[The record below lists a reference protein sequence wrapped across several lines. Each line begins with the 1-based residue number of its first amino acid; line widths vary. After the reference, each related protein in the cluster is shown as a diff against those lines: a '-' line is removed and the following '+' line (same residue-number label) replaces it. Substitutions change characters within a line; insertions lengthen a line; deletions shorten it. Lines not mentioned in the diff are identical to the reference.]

1 MNNVSAP
8 QGPQGPR
15 GAKGEPGRTGSDG
28 NHGLPGET
36 GQKGEKGDTGSEG
49 EQGRPGQDGT
59 KGSKG
64 EPGAEWAETDMI
76 NLIRNWTSGDSSD
89 AVYVPS
95 QPGDKGDRGE
105 PGGAGPKGD
114 SGARGLKGDRGQRGL
129 DGDQGPAGFS
139 GDSGPKGEKGDQG
152 ITGYPGEAGPAG
164 ETGLPGPP
172 GPKGDA
178 GTGSGSGIA
187 SMLQKTLT
195 SALPACAEA
204 IEGSMY
210 YATDVK
216 SPIFCDGTQWTC
228 LVPGRCSEAPP
239 VRPSPTPASTDPV
252 ESPRCP
258 AVPRAPNRSPSF
270 STAADADGGYFPGTI
285 ASFSCS
291 QGYILDAGSN
301 PDGTITCTESGEWSQ
316 SPPVCTAITCSPP
329 ILPENAVG
337 VPRREEYADGESVT
351 LSCVDGFHLVG
362 GNVAVCSVGGFSF
375 VGAAPSCVAG
385 CPALPAVQNAIN
397 TASDDHNVGSTLQ
410 YVCNAG
416 YVVRGSAELQCQIN
430 GQWSGEVPSCEQF
443 ICPDPGLVANGIQRI
458 RSLTTSIEYVCS
470 AGYEIVGSSVLQC
483 IAGVGWNASVPSCL
497 PIMCGHPGDIAGGT
511 QTPPVQTEYSV
522 ATLLQYACVGDT
534 ELTGSAL
541 LRCLP
546 DGTWS
551 AALPECQ
558 RRSCASVNV
567 PDNGELIGS
576 GRANGD
582 VIRFRCNTG
591 HRLVGDSVLQCNAD
605 GQWNGSAPLCQAI
618 LCPDLSNP
626 SNGAVLASPAGSR
639 AVNTIITVT
648 CQSGYRLAGNTGVLY
663 CSTEGRWNT
672 TMPSCERI
680 TGCRDPGAVAN
691 ARQRFDSFA
700 IGGRAAYSCEDGFS
714 AVGARL
720 ITCLATGEWSGPPP
734 FCRPVM
740 CPEVPHPDNGRVRVS
755 HRGYNGLAHY
765 SCNAGYTLSG
775 RSPRACL
782 SSEAWS
788 GQIPPECIPISCSQP
803 PAVSNGQLTED
814 SDTSYTFNSTVRY
827 QCSPGYQL
835 SGTNELRCLASQEW
849 SSSAP
854 QCVVVTCPALPS
866 VHNAQ
871 ALSTDA
877 NTAGTVVTVQCQ
889 AGHTRSHDD
898 EIRCDASGQWSA
910 PLPACSPVGCG
921 NPGDIANGVATGA
934 LYTYPNSV
942 VYFCDDGYTLIG
954 NDELNCQ
961 ANGRWS
967 SPVPSCSPVEC
978 PDPGPVPNAQR
989 SGDTLVYNS
998 RVTYTC
1004 NPGYNRRGD
1013 DTLVCQAD
1021 GFWSRPLPDCM
1032 VRSCP
1037 DPGQIEH
1044 GQQQASSSFVPG
1056 GSGVRYRCDT
1066 GYELRGT
1073 ASLTCSDN
1081 GEWSALPPE
1090 CAPVSCGSPGT
1101 VANGVATGTAFAF
1114 GDVVAFSCDLG
1125 YQLSGSSSLSC
1136 LADGFWDAPLPTC
1149 GIITCDDP
1157 GQISIGNRA
1166 GESFAYNSLVSYSCP
1181 ERYQLVGPEELTC
1194 LPNGQWDGAPP
1205 RCEIAA
1211 CIDPVD
1217 VSHATREDQA
1227 NLNFPIGSSV
1237 VYTCAAGYSMTGTDR
1252 VECLPTGDWSIPY
1265 PVCAEILCQ
1274 EPGIP
1279 RNGQRTVHVGPF
1291 TVGSQLTYSCG
1302 GPYIVR
1308 GEASLTC
1315 LATGRWS
1322 AEAPR
1327 CDVARCPEI
1336 GPVDNGEVMVGNRRP
1351 TSIATVSCDLG
1362 HEANGSILL
1371 FCTDEVEWAP
1381 PVPSCLPIVCQAPAS
1396 PLVIVSDG
1404 ARLTEYSYLASITV
1418 GCIAGFEL
1426 STAQTSSTSV
1436 LCGGS
1441 SQWEPST
1448 SCQPV
1453 MCAAPV
1459 VTSGVQ
1465 VTGDYAY
1472 NSQVNFSCAGTA
1484 RLVGASSATCLET
1497 GSWSAGAPTCQPVCS
1512 DPGVPTSGTRI
1523 GAAARDTFAVGSTVT
1538 YVCDRTHRLVGTAT
1552 LECTASGSWSEA
1564 APTCELGN
1572 FQNCREVLDGGHTQS
1587 GLYPV
1592 RGLSL
1597 WCDMDTDGGGW
1608 FVFQRRNGTL
1618 NFNRTY
1624 EEYRT
1629 GFGRPDGE
1637 FWYGMVPLRRH
1648 LQGSLSDLRIVV
1660 EAFNGVTAYAEYG
1673 IFRLGGSKKQYSL
1686 IIGEY
1691 TGTAGDSLDNIAPT
1705 HAGAKFSAY
1714 DRDGDGAS
1722 TNCARDFGGAWW
1734 YSDVCIGSN
1743 LNGVYKLPTQPPP
1756 YGLTWPTYVSEG
1768 PLKSV
1773 SMMIRRKQ
1781 R

>member
-1 MNNVSAP
+1 MYLLTPWWGQASCTSQHVFTPWWGQASCTSQHVFTPWWGQASCTSQHVFTPWWGQASCTSQHVFTPWWGQASCTSQHVFTPWWGQASCTSQHVFTPWWGQASCTSQHVFTPWWGQASCTSQHVFTPWWGQASCTSQHVFTPWWGQASCTSQHVFTPWWGQASCTSQHVFTPWWGQASCTSQHVFTPWWGQASCTSQHVFTPWWGQASCTSQHVFTPWWGQASCTSQHVFTPWWGQASCTSQHVFTPWWGQASCTSQHVFTPWWGQASCTSQHVFTPWWGQACTSQHVCTVALIEIRPKVQSWHPQLTSTALDVPEVERMRLDVHMYKYNDVLVIGTGPGCRLCTSGGGGGISVSATV
-8 QGPQGPR
+8 R
-15 GAKGEPGRTGSDG
+15 FAHSNKNT
-28 NHGLPGET
+28 NHG
-36 GQKGEKGDTGSEG
+36 
-49 EQGRPGQDGT
+49 
-59 KGSKG
+59 
-64 EPGAEWAETDMI
+64 
-76 NLIRNWTSGDSSD
+76 
-89 AVYVPS
+89 VCVCVCVC
-95 QPGDKGDRGE
+95 
-105 PGGAGPKGD
+105 
-114 SGARGLKGDRGQRGL
+114 
-129 DGDQGPAGFS
+129 
-139 GDSGPKGEKGDQG
+139 
-152 ITGYPGEAGPAG
+152 
-164 ETGLPGPP
+164 
-172 GPKGDA
+172 
-178 GTGSGSGIA
+178 
-187 SMLQKTLT
+187 
-195 SALPACAEA
+195 AC
-204 IEGSMY
+204 
-210 YATDVK
+210 T
-216 SPIFCDGTQWTC
+216 
-228 LVPGRCSEAPP
+228 
-239 VRPSPTPASTDPV
+239 
-252 ESPRCP
+252 
-258 AVPRAPNRSPSF
+258 
-270 STAADADGGYFPGTI
+270 
-285 ASFSCS
+285 
-291 QGYILDAGSN
+291 
-301 PDGTITCTESGEWSQ
+301 
-316 SPPVCTAITCSPP
+316 
-329 ILPENAVG
+329 
-337 VPRREEYADGESVT
+337 
-351 LSCVDGFHLVG
+351 LVG
-362 GNVAVCSVGGFSF
+362 
-375 VGAAPSCVAG
+375 
-385 CPALPAVQNAIN
+385 
-397 TASDDHNVGSTLQ
+397 
-410 YVCNAG
+410 
-416 YVVRGSAELQCQIN
+416 
-430 GQWSGEVPSCEQF
+430 
-443 ICPDPGLVANGIQRI
+443 
-458 RSLTTSIEYVCS
+458 
-470 AGYEIVGSSVLQC
+470 
-483 IAGVGWNASVPSCL
+483 
-497 PIMCGHPGDIAGGT
+497 MC
-511 QTPPVQTEYSV
+511 
-522 ATLLQYACVGDT
+522 DT
-534 ELTGSAL
+534 
-541 LRCLP
+541 LRCA
-546 DGTWS
+546 S
-551 AALPECQ
+551 A
-558 RRSCASVNV
+558 
-567 PDNGELIGS
+567 
-576 GRANGD
+576 
-582 VIRFRCNTG
+582 
-591 HRLVGDSVLQCNAD
+591 
-605 GQWNGSAPLCQAI
+605 AI

-1564 APTCELGN
+1564 APTCELG
-1572 FQNCREVLDGGHTQS
+1572 S
-1587 GLYPV
+1587 
-1592 RGLSL
+1592 
-1597 WCDMDTDGGGW
+1597 
-1608 FVFQRRNGTL
+1608 
-1618 NFNRTY
+1618 
-1624 EEYRT
+1624 EYN
-1629 GFGRPDGE
+1629 
-1637 FWYGMVPLRRH
+1637 
-1648 LQGSLSDLRIVV
+1648 SI
-1660 EAFNGVTAYAEYG
+1660 
-1673 IFRLGGSKKQYSL
+1673 L
-1686 IIGEY
+1686 IIQLY
-1691 TGTAGDSLDNIAPT
+1691 IIL
-1705 HAGAKFSAY
+1705 
-1714 DRDGDGAS
+1714 
-1722 TNCARDFGGAWW
+1722 
-1734 YSDVCIGSN
+1734 
-1743 LNGVYKLPTQPPP
+1743 LPL
-1756 YGLTWPTYVSEG
+1756 Y
-1768 PLKSV
+1768 
-1773 SMMIRRKQ
+1773 
-1781 R
+1781 